1 MQMTVERAQ
10 TLHQDA
16 LVLDAHT
23 DTLQRVLMDDVDV
36 GIRSEADPLVER
48 ADLPL
53 YREGGV
59 NAQIFAIWVDTIYL
73 PDHGVRR
80 AMQQIDAFHRVLDQ
94 HPDQVRLARTGSD
107 VRRIVDDGKFA
118 ALLSIE
124 GGDAIESDLGV
135 LRLFHRLGASSM
147 ILCHSRTTDWVDSST
162 DAPRWNGLND
172 FGREVIREMNRLR
185 MVVDVTHTSDDAV
198 RDALEVS
205 TAPVIASHSCCRALT
220 DHARNLTDELLEA
233 IAKSG
238 GVVGINFYSGFLDQ
252 DYLDAFNAK
261 YKDVLVGLNTPP
273 DVPTEEL
280 DAVARERVYTITRHD
295 VPRPPF
301 DRILDHIDHAVGVA
315 GIDHVGLGTDLDVPY
330 LSTPE
335 GFDDVTHFPRVTE
348 GLVRR
353 GYADEEIRKIL
364 GENFLRVFSEV
375 TEG

>member
-1 MQMTVERAQ
+1 MQTTVERAH

-48 ADLPL
+48 ADLPR

-73 PDHGVRR
+73 PNHGVRR
-80 AMQQIDAFHRVLDQ
+80 AMQQIDAFHRVMDQ
-94 HPDQVRLARTGSD
+94 HPDQVRPARTGSD

-198 RDALEVS
+198 RDVLEVS
-205 TAPVIASHSCCRALT
+205 TVPVIASHSCCRALT

-238 GVVGINFYSGFLDQ
+238 GVIGINFYSGFLSQ
-252 DYLDAFNAK
+252 DYLDEFNAK
-261 YKDVLVGLNTPP
+261 YDDVLVGLNTPP
-273 DVPTEEL
+273 DIPTEEL
-280 DAVARERVYTITRHD
+280 DAVAKERVYNMTRQD
-295 VPRPPF
+295 LPRPPF
-301 DRILDHIDHAVGVA
+301 DRILDHIDHAVSVA

-330 LSTPE
+330 LPTPE

-348 GLVRR
+348 GLVAR
-353 GYADEEIRKIL
+353 GYSDEDIRKIL

>member
-1 MQMTVERAQ
+1 MQTTVERAH

-48 ADLPL
+48 ADLPR

-73 PDHGVRR
+73 PNHGVRR
-80 AMQQIDAFHRVLDQ
+80 AMQQIDAFHRVMDR
-94 HPDQVRLARTGSD
+94 HPDQVRMARTGSD

-198 RDALEVS
+198 RDVLEVS
-205 TAPVIASHSCCRALT
+205 TVPVIASHSCCRALT

-252 DYLDAFNAK
+252 DYLDEFNAK
-261 YKDVLVGLNTPP
+261 YDDVLVGLNTPP
-273 DVPTEEL
+273 DIPTEEL
-280 DAVARERVYTITRHD
+280 DAVAKERVYTITRQD
-295 VPRPPF
+295 LPRPPF
-301 DRILDHIDHAVGVA
+301 DRILDHIDHAVSVA

-348 GLVRR
+348 GLVGRD
-353 GYADEEIRKIL
+353 YSDEDIRKIL